1 VFDGIGD
8 GWLRL
13 MEFDLDAQRPRL
25 RLRAY
30 STYFKAYASDLPQYA
45 AWYGHEHPE
54 MSEAEFRALDDV
66 EFDLV
71 DFHTRFERA
80 RVDGET
86 ANETQMAQRA

>member
-1 VFDGIGD
+1 
-8 GWLRL
+8 
-13 MEFDLDAQRPRL
+13 
-25 RLRAY
+25 
-30 STYFKAYASDLPQYA
+30 
-45 AWYGHEHPE
+45 

>member
-1 VFDGIGD
+1 MRRNSRRRRKRQ
-8 GWLRL
+8 LR
-13 MEFDLDAQRPRL
+13 EDLRETQAHYAHPKVVRDL
-25 RLRAY
+25 LRA
-30 STYFKAYASDLPQYA
+30 A
-45 AWYGHEHPE
+45 AEDPRKGGIA
-54 MSEAEFRALDDV
+54 EAEFRALDDV